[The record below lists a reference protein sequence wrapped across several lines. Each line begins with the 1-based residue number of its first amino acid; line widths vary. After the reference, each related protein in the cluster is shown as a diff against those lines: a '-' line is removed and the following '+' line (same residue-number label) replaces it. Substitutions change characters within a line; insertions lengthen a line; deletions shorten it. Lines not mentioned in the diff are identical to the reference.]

1 MPQVPREIAGRRRRM
16 QQLQVRGEGAKEMH
30 ALPERPND
38 VVRRVRRVLLRD
50 LPEEAARA
58 DA

>member
-1 MPQVPREIAGRRRRM
+1 M
-16 QQLQVRGEGAKEMH
+16 QQLQVQGEGAKEMH

-50 LPEEAARA
+50 LPEEAART